1 MVYLSLSRNLI
12 QIMTKAEQTKSFII
26 EKTAPIFN
34 VKGFV
39 GTSLQDLTNATGLT
53 KGSIYGNFKNKD
65 EVALAV
71 FEYNRDKMIALFS
84 SELSNKKTNREKLL
98 AYPELYDNFF
108 SKKFMEGGCPIM
120 NTAIEADDTHPKLKE
135 AANKAFLTWKKSI
148 SNIIENGKIDAEF
161 KAETNAEESALAI
174 LSLIEGAV
182 MITKL
187 TGKIDSLKSIMNTL
201 KKLINEL

>member
-1 MVYLSLSRNLI
+1 MS
-12 QIMTKAEQTKSFII
+12 KAEQTKSFII
-26 EKTAPIFN
+26 EKTASIFN
-34 VKGFV
+34 TKGYV
-39 GTSLQDLTNATGLT
+39 GTSLQDLTQATGLT

-71 FEYNRDKMIALFS
+71 FDYNRDKMVALFS
-84 SELSNKKTNREKLL
+84 SEIAKRKTSRDQLL
-98 AYPELYDNFF
+98 AYPDLYDNFF
-108 SKKFMEGGCPIM
+108 SKRFMDGGCPIM

-135 AANKAFLTWKKSI
+135 AAKKALLLWKESI
-148 SNIIENGKIDAEF
+148 SSIIEKGKENAEF
-161 KAETNAEESALAI
+161 KAETNPEESALAI

-187 TGKIDSLKSIMNTL
+187 TGKIDSLKLIMNTL